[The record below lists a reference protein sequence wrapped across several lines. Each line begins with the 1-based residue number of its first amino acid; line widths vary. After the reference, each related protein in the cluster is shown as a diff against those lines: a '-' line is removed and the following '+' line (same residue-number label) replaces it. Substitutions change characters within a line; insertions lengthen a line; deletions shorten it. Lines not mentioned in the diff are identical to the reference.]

1 MPQQGQQ
8 AQSTIRRSRNSRR
21 RRLLFFVLAVVTAVL
36 IAAELTRHF
45 KPEWMPLDGSSM
57 LEWTAFIVGF
67 VAFIIAVNTDSAVDE
82 TLDGMNEALV
92 GIETWAKAMTTR
104 HVGPFPDHLE
114 EISELISATRD
125 AGTLDIIA
133 DCADYGSFYAPQSY
147 KKLQAAMS
155 DANSR
160 NVKIQYVACGR
171 LHRFTANSPY
181 FDKKIS
187 DLTLNEEV
195 DFGKKLQCF
204 CDLVGGDEPF
214 LDKLK
219 SCLVNEAQMNLLVEW
234 LTYNTDEQKERIN
247 WRTECTSLL
256 QLFSDQNVTSLA
268 PALHDSE
275 QKLDLLLFIR
285 EWFNEGV
292 LRCVATVKRDPRMA
306 PLFMWLRDAKTNA
319 EAVFV
324 LPSPVTRGFGFKTLD
339 PVLISSFSSTF
350 DHYWQPPPANL
361 NNPIPSYG
369 A

>member
-1 MPQQGQQ
+1 MSQYDQQ
-8 AQSTIRRSRNSRR
+8 AQSTSRRVRNSRWQGV
-21 RRLLFFVLAVVTAVL
+21 LFLGLVEVAVL
-36 IAAELTRHF
+36 IAAQLTHHF
-45 KPEWMPLDGSSM
+45 NPKWMPIDSSSI
-57 LEWTAFIVGF
+57 LEWTAFLVGF
-67 VAFIIAVNTDSAVDE
+67 VALIIAIKTDAAVSQ

-114 EISELISATRD
+114 GISELISATRS

-147 KKLQAAMS
+147 KTLQAAMS

-181 FDKKIS
+181 FDRKIS
-187 DLTLNEEV
+187 DLTAKEKA
-195 DFGKKLQCF
+195 DFSEKLRCF
-204 CDLVGGDEPF
+204 LDLARSDEPF
-214 LDKLK
+214 LDRLK
-219 SCLVNEAQMNLLVEW
+219 SCLVNGAQMNLLVEW
-234 LTYNTDEQKERIN
+234 LTDNTDVQKDQVS
-247 WRTECTSLL
+247 WRTECMSLL
-256 QLFSDQNVTSLA
+256 KLFIDLNVSQLA
-268 PALHDSE
+268 EALLDSE
-275 QKLDLLLFIR
+275 PKLDLLLFVR

-292 LRCVATVKRDPRMA
+292 LRCVAAVRRDPRMA

-339 PVLISSFSSTF
+339 PILISSFSSTF
-350 DHYWQPPPANL
+350 DHYWRLPPANK
-361 NNPIPSYG
+361 N
-369 A
+369 